1 MSGVE
6 ELMKLR
12 SVLLGSLLVS
22 QAACMQR
29 AIARPDYLVNNRPRS
44 RTVVTMNNGD
54 RLPVSGVEVVADTIF
69 GRADNGD
76 DVAVPIGDVKLVEY
90 RKLSPGRTAMVV
102 GAGVV
107 GLGAAVAFAAAQ
119 GTPCVQI
126 EKIDA
131 VGSRYYVCAP

>member
-1 MSGVE
+1 
-6 ELMKLR
+6 MKL
-12 SVLLGSLLVS
+12 SSSLVALLVVS

-29 AIARPDYLVNNRPRS
+29 TIARPDYLMNNRPRS

-76 DVAVPIGDVKLVEY
+76 DVAVPVKDVKLVEY
-90 RKLSPGRTAMVV
+90 HKLSPTRTAMVV

-107 GLGAAVAFAAAQ
+107 GAGALIVYAASQ
-119 GTPCVQI
+119 GTPCLQHEYQKPGDTV
-126 EKIDA
+126 
-131 VGSRYYVCAP
+131 RYYYCEGSPPPF